1 MEARF
6 QGPGEEP
13 IDLPQGALPVP
24 LSPLPES
31 SIVLLFSSSELAAG
45 TQRCVCAWQQPL

>member
-6 QGPGEEP
+6 QGPGAEP
-13 IDLPQGALPVP
+13 VDLPQGALPVA

-31 SIVLLFSSSELAAG
+31 SIVLLFSSSELAAWIQG
-45 TQRCVCAWQQPL
+45 CVCAWQQPL